1 MNSEVATKYF
11 KNLAPAPAPPP
22 PPIRITSFEEDMLK
36 HQSET
41 GWQGEPAVEVYQAD
55 MAGTKEEAPKKEGFH
70 ASARKRSASD
80 LGTSASSTSSNGSED
95 YTSTVT
101 ATTPRAAT
109 ITIITTEATTTPT
122 QHNNSTLGFL
132 GRATAVFDFIAEN
145 YGEINFVAGDILCV
159 YGKYDDWWYGYV
171 EGKGGPH
178 GYFPAVYVE
187 EQ

>member
-1 MNSEVATKYF
+1 MNSEVASKYF

-22 PPIRITSFEEDMLK
+22 PPIRITSFEEDMK

-41 GWQGEPAVEVYQAD
+41 GWQGEPVEVYQAD
-55 MAGTKEEAPKKEGFH
+55 KEEEPKKGGFH
-70 ASARKRSASD
+70 AYARKRSASD
-80 LGTSASSTSSNGSED
+80 LGTSSSSTASNGRED
-95 YTSTVT
+95 YTATGT
-101 ATTPRAAT
+101 TTTTTTPTTAT
-109 ITIITTEATTTPT
+109 ITITKTEATTTTTT

-132 GRATAVFDFIAEN
+132 GKATAVFDFIAEN